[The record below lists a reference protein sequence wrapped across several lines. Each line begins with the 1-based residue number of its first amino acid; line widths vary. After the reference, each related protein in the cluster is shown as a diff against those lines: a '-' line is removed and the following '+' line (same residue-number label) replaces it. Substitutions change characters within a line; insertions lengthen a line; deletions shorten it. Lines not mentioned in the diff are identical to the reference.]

1 MAQQGYSDEA
11 GMVKARIETIRK
23 LGGRPEYALKPGA
36 EIPGRPPVFY
46 LPTQLVATRED
57 ANLVHRLLEEWHGE
71 CGKPE
76 PLLEYDDELVVF
88 TVEGDSLQIAT
99 AIRQAAAK
107 LGIDREIPVAPLHVF
122 FPAPQPKIGPG
133 DDPSPAGKEDKLPK
147 GPTVEAQAP
156 VAVIDTGLWIDPPQP
171 LNADLAPGG
180 EERVDD
186 APNDGYVD
194 FYGTG
199 HGGFIAGVIENNA
212 PGAKVIAHNAFGR
225 NGLTEA
231 TVINQVD
238 AALRQN
244 DVVVLNLSL
253 GSYEK
258 DDGCDRVQ
266 LVALRAAMRRWRVQF
281 PNALIVAAAG
291 NDATSDPFFPAGF
304 AGEPEF
310 ADMVVSVGALAPA
323 NKAPGI
329 HTAAAGFSNYGPWVT
344 AWAPG
349 EKIVSDY
356 PDDLKFA
363 YMDSAGNMASD
374 AMFSDGLAS
383 WSGTS
388 FAAPFVAAE
397 IIREMRRGESP
408 RETWQ
413 RIRGASPFVVFW
425 PGWPS
430 PPAPRTRPTNVH

>member
-11 GMVKARIETIRK
+11 GMVKARIATIKK
-23 LGGRPEYALKPGA
+23 LGGRPEYSLKPGA
-36 EIPGRPPVFY
+36 EIPGRPPIFY
-46 LPTQLVATRED
+46 LPTQLVATRRT

-88 TVEGDSLQIAT
+88 TVKGDSLHLAA

-107 LGIDREIPVAPLHVF
+107 LGIEDEVPVAPLHVL

-133 DDPSPAGKEDKLPK
+133 DDPTPAGKAGRLPQ
-147 GPTVEAQAP
+147 GPAVSSEAP
-156 VAVIDTGLWIDPPQP
+156 VAVIDTGLWLDPPQP
-171 LNADLAPGG
+171 LNAALAAGA

-186 APNDGYVD
+186 DPSDGFVD

-212 PGAKVIAHNAFGR
+212 PGTKVIAHNAFGK

-238 AALRQN
+238 AALQDN
-244 DVVVLNLSL
+244 DVIVLNLSL

-266 LVALRAAMRRWRVQF
+266 LVALRAAMRRWRDKF
-281 PNALIVAAAG
+281 PQALIVAAAG

-304 AGEPEF
+304 AGEAEF

-323 NKAPGI
+323 NEAPGI
-329 HTAAAGFSNYGPWVT
+329 HTAAAGFSNFGPWVT

-349 EKIVSDY
+349 EKIISEY

-374 AMFSDGLAS
+374 ATFSDGLAS
-383 WSGTS
+383 WSGAS

-397 IIREMRRGESP
+397 IIREMRRGETP
-408 RETWQ
+408 RDTWQ
-413 RIRGASPFVVFW
+413 RIRGASPFVIFW
-425 PGWPS
+425 PSWSGPDA
-430 PPAPRTRPTNVH
+430 APRRDMNIQ